1 VANLTEISTRSSLER
16 PSGRSLQFRGNCF
29 KVPFAKE
36 TIVSGM
42 INASFVV
49 NAVVFSFLGVVIF
62 WASFL
67 IIDKL
72 TPYHLWKEIIEE
84 HNTALA
90 IVVGAM
96 SLGICIIIAAAIHA

>member
-1 VANLTEISTRSSLER
+1 LGFVEDDDEDDL
-16 PSGRSLQFRGNCF
+16 
-29 KVPFAKE
+29 KE
-36 TIVSGM
+36 TIVSGIINVNYI
-42 INASFVV
+42 INAI
-49 NAVVFSFLGVVIF
+49 VFSFLGVLIF

-67 IIDKL
+67 LIDRL

-96 SLGICIIIAAAIHA
+96 SLGICLIIAAAIH